1 MIRKKI
7 TLHGFPSTPDIESWV
22 DKIPAA
28 LAKHVADGESALVD
42 IQIKK
47 LARHAS
53 GMHYFVEAN
62 FYGNKTAIH
71 AQAENE
77 NLPSA
82 IEAVRDELVSE
93 FVSRKKKEEHF
104 IRRGGRAIKNF
115 VKGFYGKK
123 NR

>member
-7 TLHGFPSTPDIESWV
+7 TLHGFSSTPDIESWV
-22 DKIPAA
+22 EKIPAA
-28 LAKHVADGESALVD
+28 LSKQILDDESAVVD
-42 IQIKK
+42 IQVRK

-62 FYGNKTAIH
+62 FYGSKISLH

-82 IEAVRDELVSE
+82 IETVRDELVSE
-93 FVSRKKKEEHF
+93 LTSRKKREEHF
-104 IRRGGRAIKNF
+104 IRKGGRIIKNF
-115 VKGFYGKK
+115 VKGLYGK
-123 NR
+123 RTR